1 MSARALKNMRRIA
14 DGASRLVPMSHPPHL
29 ELAQC
34 PKTGGKSAVAAKPF
48 IPGTLIATYGGVRV
62 ERPSSHSLQLDK
74 DTHVLAQEENIAQ
87 YVNHACEPNA
97 IFIPVPQLLVAHLVA
112 IEYVEAGEHVTFNYN
127 TTEYSMQ
134 ESFNCK
140 CGAPTCDGEIRGYAH
155 LPPQRQKDLR
165 PLCVPHL
172 LTLDV
177 KGDVAL

>member
-1 MSARALKNMRRIA
+1 MSARALKNLRRIA

-140 CGAPTCDGEIRGYAH
+140 CGAPTCDGNIRGYAH